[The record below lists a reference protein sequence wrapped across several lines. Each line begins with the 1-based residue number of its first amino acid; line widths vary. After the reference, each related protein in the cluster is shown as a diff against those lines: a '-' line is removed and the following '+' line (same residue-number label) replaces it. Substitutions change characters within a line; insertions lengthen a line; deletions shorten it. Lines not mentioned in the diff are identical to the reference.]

1 MHNETS
7 YRACGLRNSGDAY
20 RQFRTSGF
28 LAGIHENLVG
38 LLRQPLLGGVI
49 ALMGCAGLIG
59 VLVTFW
65 PR

>member
-20 RQFRTSGF
+20 RQFRTEGF
-28 LAGIHENLVG
+28 LSGLHETVVG
-38 LLRQPLLGGVI
+38 LLRQRLLGGVI
-49 ALMGCAGLIG
+49 ALMGGAGLIG
-59 VLVTFW
+59 VLITFW